1 MDNIYLLDNILAL
14 CRIAGNVSGF
24 SQKFTRDGGFFVCLF
39 FFPPQQV
46 RLKALT
52 DIVWPEIALL
62 VQKRINQARDE
73 GIV

>member
-14 CRIAGNVSGF
+14 CRIAGSVSGF
-24 SQKFTRDGGFFVCLF
+24 SQKLTRDGFFLF
-39 FFPPQQV
+39 VFFLPQQV

-62 VQKRINQARDE
+62 VQKRINKARDE

>member
-24 SQKFTRDGGFFVCLF
+24 SQKLTRDFFVFCF
-39 FFPPQQV
+39 FSPQQV

>member
-24 SQKFTRDGGFFVCLF
+24 SQKFTRDGFFFVWSH
-39 FFPPQQV
+39 PPQQV